1 MKLSDLIKDP
11 AGHMSH
17 TKLGNIVGMVV
28 MTWVVIRHEL
38 LGKLSD
44 DLLVWYG
51 GILVAGAV
59 VSKGVSMAGS
69 AK

>member
-1 MKLSDLIKDP
+1 MKVTDLVKDP

-17 TKLGNIVGMVV
+17 TKLGNLIGMAV
-28 MTWVVIRHEL
+28 MTWVVVRHEL
-38 LGKLSD
+38 AGNLSD

-59 VSKGVSMAGS
+59 VSKGVSMVGAT
-69 AK
+69 K